1 MLGPVAAAAAVIL
14 SGAAGEGPVHGLLS
28 TRTVVAIGRLSYAI
42 YLPHWPVIVFWRM
55 CVARPLNGV
64 EQVAILIGVLIA
76 AQLQWR
82 CVEKPFRAG
91 SAFPNAAAM
100 TAIGAGCAAVVGLGR
115 LLRADRA
122 SLWTLSAPAR
132 QSVSQLHAATKSQPA
147 CSRDAT
153 WLGDAPAGATAC
165 RWPKAEGDGSDLV
178 IWGDGHAGA
187 LAPELAQ
194 ELLRSHD
201 LKSALLISMAH
212 GPPLKG
218 VSLL

>member
-1 MLGPVAAAAAVIL
+1 
-14 SGAAGEGPVHGLLS
+14 
-28 TRTVVAIGRLSYAI
+28 
-42 YLPHWPVIVFWRM
+42 M

-153 WLGDAPAGATAC
+153 WLGDTPAGATAC

-187 LAPELAQ
+187 LAPELQ

-218 VSLL
+218 VSLLGPKVDGDCESFVTRVLAALAKQKPKLVVVAGRWANFSSDVRSPGDGGEAGRICC